1 MKRGMSVLIAVL
13 LLLTLLTACGGS
25 SGGASRDYAS
35 YAEAESPM
43 ESANYYAADWDMAD
57 DESYYGG
64 DSYNSSKMAAAPSAA
79 AQSMGPTPEP
89 SADPRPQKLIRT
101 ADLSMETTT
110 FDETAAALAD
120 LTDRLG
126 GYFAD
131 STSGERGSSSRWA
144 NYTIRVPVNN
154 FQSFLDQ
161 ASQLCHE
168 TRHHISQ
175 QDISERYYDTAGR
188 LKTQNIKLQRLQAL
202 LEKADKMED
211 IITIQSAISET
222 EQEIDDLSGTLRH
235 YDNQVDYATITLS
248 LEEVYRFSNV
258 PETPKS
264 YPALLGSAFVDGLRD
279 FGEWLEDI
287 TVSLAYSWTWLALI
301 ALIAFGVVKFYKRR
315 REKRVNGD
323 AKKTNG
329 FSVPR
334 VGLGLKKPQKDGS
347 EPNKD
352 ATGESQ
358 SPKEE
363 NPPMR

>member
-35 YAEAESPM
+35 YAESPM
-43 ESANYYAADWDMAD
+43 EEAGYYDADWDMPD

-64 DSYNSSKMAAAPSAA
+64 SYNSSKAVAAPSAA

-131 STSGERGSSSRWA
+131 STSGERGSSNRWA

-287 TVSLAYSWTWLALI
+287 TVSLAYSWTWIALI
-301 ALIAFGVVKFYKRR
+301 ALIAFGVVKLYKRR
-315 REKRVNGD
+315 RGG
-323 AKKTNG
+323 AKKADG

-334 VGLGLKKPQKDGS
+334 VGLGLKRPQKTGS
-347 EPNKD
+347 ESKKD
-352 ATGESQ
+352 ATEESQ
-358 SPKEE
+358 SPKDE
-363 NPPMR
+363 NPPTR